1 MRWLTPSTPTG
12 NPTPPH
18 ALLCSAPSLSL
29 SALALTTRRVQ
40 LFYDFKVQMGHSL
53 SPSRTLSHT
62 HTLTVSPACNSV
74 WGQIYVLAIRHLLMV
89 KNEL

>member
-1 MRWLTPSTPTG
+1 MVDPLHANRQPYTSS
-12 NPTPPH
+12 
-18 ALLCSAPSLSL
+18 ALLGALSM
-29 SALALTTRRVQ
+29 ALALTTRRVQ
-40 LFYDFKVQMGHSL
+40 LFYDFKVQTGRSL
-53 SPSRTLSHT
+53 SPSHTLSHT

>member
-1 MRWLTPSTPTG
+1 MVDPLHPNWQPYTSS
-12 NPTPPH
+12 
-18 ALLCSAPSLSL
+18 ALLSALSM
-29 SALALTTRRVQ
+29 ALALTTRRVH
-40 LFYDFKVQMGHSL
+40 LFYDFKVQMGHFL
-53 SPSRTLSHT
+53 SPSDTISHT